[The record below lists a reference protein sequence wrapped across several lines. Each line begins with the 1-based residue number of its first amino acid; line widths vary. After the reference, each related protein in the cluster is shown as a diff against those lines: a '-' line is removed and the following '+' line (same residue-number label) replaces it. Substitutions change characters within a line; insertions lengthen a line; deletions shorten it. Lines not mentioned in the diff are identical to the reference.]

1 MVKVDG
7 IVLLLGQK
15 MKTTDNEGY
24 KFLGVLEMDKIKEGE
39 IVDRVYVSRAKGEHG
54 LISYQS
60 CIRSDKNSFRRY
72 LKNATEE
79 LLAGEK
85 TVGFVETDETVSKE
99 SLERGGPI
107 KG

>member
-7 IVLLLGQK
+7 IVFLVGLK

-39 IVDRVYVSRAKGEHG
+39 IVDRVYVPRVKGEHG
-54 LISYQS
+54 LTSCQS
-60 CIRSDKNSFRRY
+60 RVRSNKNSFGWY

-79 LLAGEK
+79 LLAGAK
-85 TVGFVETDETVSKE
+85 TTGVVETDETVSK
-99 SLERGGPI
+99 R
-107 KG
+107 KFTKRWAN